1 MSHVAPVTL
10 QEAQAY
16 VHGLEMLGMRLG
28 LNRVRALADALGDP
42 QDAYRTIHVVGTNG
56 KSSSTRFMAA
66 VLKEHGYRVGAYVSP
81 HLVSLAERQIVDGM
95 PSADE
100 EFYSLVARVMPVAA
114 EVEHAFPEGER
125 LTQFEVLTA
134 TAFLYF
140 KEMGCEVAVIEAG
153 LGGRW
158 DATSIIHSEVQVVTS
173 IGLEHTAQ
181 LGETVLAI
189 LEEKAAV
196 IPLGGKVM
204 AGALEPI
211 VKARLGEICA
221 ERKAVVRFLDD
232 EVSLLSGRQQAGFDV
247 FGAEDIYTDLRLGVL
262 GRYQRS
268 NAAVAVG
275 ALELFLGQALEIDSL
290 RRGLKETVVPGRL
303 EVLSEQPLCIL
314 DGAHN
319 PSGMA
324 EMVKSLDHILDRRR
338 LIGVVS
344 ILRDKGAVEMLN
356 DLAPRCDI
364 LFVTQNSNPRSYSA
378 EELARLL
385 EDLDHKPEVFVDS
398 DSRSALKSA
407 YKLATSNQVVLVTG
421 SLYLISDLKRSLVRL

>member
-1 MSHVAPVTL
+1 
-10 QEAQAY
+10 
-16 VHGLEMLGMRLG
+16 
-28 LNRVRALADALGDP
+28 
-42 QDAYRTIHVVGTNG
+42 
-56 KSSSTRFMAA
+56 
-66 VLKEHGYRVGAYVSP
+66 
-81 HLVSLAERQIVDGM
+81 
-95 PSADE
+95 
-100 EFYSLVARVMPVAA
+100 
-114 EVEHAFPEGER
+114 
-125 LTQFEVLTA
+125 
-134 TAFLYF
+134 
-140 KEMGCEVAVIEAG
+140 
-153 LGGRW
+153 
-158 DATSIIHSEVQVVTS
+158 
-173 IGLEHTAQ
+173 
-181 LGETVLAI
+181 
-189 LEEKAAV
+189 
-196 IPLGGKVM
+196 M

-364 LFVTQNSNPRSYSA
+364 LFVTQNSNPAPTR
-378 EELARLL
+378 
-385 EDLDHKPEVFVDS
+385 P
-398 DSRSALKSA
+398 KSSPGCWR
-407 YKLATSNQVVLVTG
+407 T
-421 SLYLISDLKRSLVRL
+421 